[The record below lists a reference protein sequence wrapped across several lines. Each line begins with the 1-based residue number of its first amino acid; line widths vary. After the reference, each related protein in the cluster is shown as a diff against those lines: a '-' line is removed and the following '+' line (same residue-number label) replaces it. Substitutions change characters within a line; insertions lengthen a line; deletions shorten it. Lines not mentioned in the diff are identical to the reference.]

1 MMEGH
6 EKKLDSSLGKR
17 ARRTLQEQEFMKFIL
32 KLQPDTGSTGGERF
46 RGGGPEAQVDKR

>member
-1 MMEGH
+1 M
-6 EKKLDSSLGKR
+6 KKELDSSLGKR